1 MAYPCNRASTG
12 PAKSVSQAYCFFFF
26 PIFYACNS
34 IRQQYRTF
42 ELSDVSDDKHTVDC
56 GEKKKNLYRFD
67 RVARVRESVR
77 IIINIFRIPCRFL
90 CPECQTRCNIKYI
103 EKKKYIY
110 IYRRRGRWR
119 VGTRV
124 PNVGTHANVNI
135 EIST

>member
-12 PAKSVSQAYCFFFF
+12 PAKSVSQAYCFFFFF

-103 EKKKYIY
+103 EKKNIY
-110 IYRRRGRWR
+110 LYLPTTRSVARWDTCAERRY
-119 VGTRV
+119 TRQR
-124 PNVGTHANVNI
+124 
-135 EIST
+135 